1 MRNDGFDY
9 LGFHVHRFP
18 DQHRKSGYV
27 TLIKPS
33 ENKIKETRQQLRKI
47 WLKGIGKTTEWMINQ
62 INPIIRGKANYWNQV
77 SSTKVF
83 TDLDA
88 YMLKRAVRFTQRQHP
103 STVLRGERDQDVMLI
118 SRSLTYPTL
127 DRTSIIMNNPS
138 LRQEPR
144 YEPAS
149 VIPLKQD
156 TSLLDW
162 LEANNRLM
170 PKEAP
175 ESENEKYL
183 EEDEEIAQLM
193 GEDYRTN
200 SDAGVDNE
208 LG

>member
-1 MRNDGFDY
+1 
-9 LGFHVHRFP
+9 
-18 DQHRKSGYV
+18 
-27 TLIKPS
+27 
-33 ENKIKETRQQLRKI
+33 
-47 WLKGIGKTTEWMINQ
+47 
-62 INPIIRGKANYWNQV
+62 
-77 SSTKVF
+77 
-83 TDLDA
+83 
-88 YMLKRAVRFTQRQHP
+88 
-103 STVLRGERDQDVMLI
+103 
-118 SRSLTYPTL
+118 
-127 DRTSIIMNNPS
+127 MNNPS

-200 SDAGVDNE
+200 SDSGVDNE